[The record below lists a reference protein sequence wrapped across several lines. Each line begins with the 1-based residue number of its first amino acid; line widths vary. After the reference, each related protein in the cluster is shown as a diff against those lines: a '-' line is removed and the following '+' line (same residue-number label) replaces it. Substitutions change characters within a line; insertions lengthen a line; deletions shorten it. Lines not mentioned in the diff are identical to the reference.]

1 MGTVPSLEEVRRLE
15 ALPPSD
21 RLGWW
26 LDHVLADRRTANYLA
41 ERFARSYVGT
51 EDGPFLLFRRRRLV
65 SWLADQLAANTPYDR
80 IVRELIAGDGLWT
93 DRPATNFVSVTAQG
107 EKDNQPDPVR
117 LAGRV
122 ARGLLGFRL
131 DCAQCHNH
139 PFAPWKQSDFDGLAA
154 YFGKTRLGFRGI
166 SDDGDTE
173 YESEHPK
180 TKVKSVVAPKVPYA
194 PEAVPADGDRRTQLA
209 AWVTSPRNT
218 AFARATA
225 NRVWA
230 ILAGRPLVEPVDDLD
245 PTGPVPPAVDVL
257 AGDFAAHGYDLRRL
271 IRVIAGSA
279 AFRLDSRADRPI
291 TEADEKAW
299 AAFPLTRLRPEQ
311 VAGSLIQA
319 GSVTT
324 LAADSSV
331 LVRLMKYGQ
340 TNDFVTRYGDSGEDE
355 FEGRGGTIPQ
365 RLLLMNGELVREKLK
380 EGPLNAATR
389 IAWQAGDDRTAIQA
403 AYLATLTR
411 RPTAA
416 ELAHFERLLADPE
429 LKRTE
434 RLEDLFWALV
444 NVTEFS
450 WNH

>member
-1 MGTVPSLEEVRRLE
+1 
-15 ALPPSD
+15 
-21 RLGWW
+21 
-26 LDHVLADRRTANYLA
+26 
-41 ERFARSYVGT
+41 
-51 EDGPFLLFRRRRLV
+51 
-65 SWLADQLAANTPYDR
+65 
-80 IVRELIAGDGLWT
+80 
-93 DRPATNFVSVTAQG
+93 
-107 EKDNQPDPVR
+107 
-117 LAGRV
+117 V